1 MSIRKRAS
9 KKAKKGYVYEV
20 FLTYKEDGIT
30 MHYSKRGFESKREA
44 LDHETVKKMEIQ
56 EYGNIRKEIN
66 KTFETVYNEFLE
78 MGCDQYQYNTIR
90 NTKNIFNMY
99 LHKDIGHYL
108 ITQFDYSFLQ
118 KYFNSLAKTDNGI
131 AKNKSIKKAINR
143 VLNFAVKMNY
153 ISSNPIN
160 LVTVKGVELASDK
173 EKVISFEDFS
183 RIIEELE
190 CIGGYKNQAYSA
202 ALQIG
207 LYTGLRVSEVL
218 ALDKSDIDFTD
229 NMIYVHKKLNYQG
242 LTNKEFYVTHDMTS
256 KSSSAYIPLA
266 DALKTVLIEWFKI
279 NPYDKAVC
287 DMEGYYINPNVFG
300 SNLKKITKQ
309 LNIQFHFH
317 MLRHTFAT
325 TLVTNHVDIK
335 IAQELMRHS
344 SFNTTMTLYTHINDD
359 TKKQTLNN
367 VFNSKCVKNVL
378 NPENSTKLIS

>member
-30 MHYSKRGFESKREA
+30 SHYSKRGFESKKEA
-44 LDHETVKKMEIQ
+44 LEHETIKKMEIQ
-56 EYGNIRKEIN
+56 EYGKIRKEIN
-66 KTFETVYNEFLE
+66 KTFEEVYNEFLE
-78 MGCDQYQYNTIR
+78 LGCDQYQYNTIR

-99 LHKDIGHYL
+99 LQKEIGHFM
-108 ITQFDYSFLQ
+108 ISQFDYSFLQ
-118 KYFNSLAKTDNGI
+118 KYFNKLAKTDNGI

-143 VLNFAVKMNY
+143 ILNFAIKMEY
-153 ISSNPIN
+153 IKNNPLN
-160 LVTVKGVELASDK
+160 LVTVKGVELVK
-173 EKVISFEDFS
+173 EKEMVISIENFN

-190 CIGGYKNQAYSA
+190 YRGDFKSQAYSV

-218 ALDKSDIDFTD
+218 ALDKSDFDFYD
-229 NMIYVHKKLNYQG
+229 NMIYVNKKLIYQG
-242 LTNKEFYVTHDMTS
+242 LTKKEFYVTHEMKS
-256 KSSSAYIPLA
+256 KCSKDYIPLA
-266 DALKTVLIEWFKI
+266 DVLKQVLIKWFKV
-279 NPYDKAVC
+279 NPYDKAIC
-287 DMEGYYINPNVFG
+287 DIEGYYINPNVFG
-300 SNLKKITKQ
+300 SDLKKITGRM
-309 LNIQFHFH
+309 NIYFHFH

-325 TLVTNHVDIK
+325 MLVNSKVDIK

-359 TKKQTLNN
+359 TKKQTVND

-378 NPENSTKLIS
+378 NSKNSKKMIS

>member
-1 MSIRKRAS
+1 M
-9 KKAKKGYVYEV
+9 
-20 FLTYKEDGIT
+20 
-30 MHYSKRGFESKREA
+30 
-44 LDHETVKKMEIQ
+44 
-56 EYGNIRKEIN
+56 
-66 KTFETVYNEFLE
+66 
-78 MGCDQYQYNTIR
+78 
-90 NTKNIFNMY
+90 
-99 LHKDIGHYL
+99 
-108 ITQFDYSFLQ
+108 
-118 KYFNSLAKTDNGI
+118 
-131 AKNKSIKKAINR
+131 
-143 VLNFAVKMNY
+143 
-153 ISSNPIN
+153 
-160 LVTVKGVELASDK
+160 ELASDK

-229 NMIYVHKKLNYQG
+229 NMIFVNKKLNYQG
-242 LTNKEFYVTHDMTS
+242 LTKKDFYVTHEMKS

-300 SNLKKITKQ
+300 SDLKKITKQ